1 MKITRRSFLTAT
13 GAAALAAGLPA
24 RVWSLGTIEAGNIRI
39 DSLSDGH
46 LTLPGNF
53 IFAPAPQEELAELLK
68 AHGFDAI
75 PEQIT
80 SPCNVTLLRDGT
92 HTVLF
97 DAGSGTGFQD
107 TAGEL
112 PDALDEIGVALEDVS
127 HVVFT
132 HGHPDHLWGVL
143 DDFDE
148 PTFTEARHMMGKVEF
163 DYWTDPQTLNTI
175 GESRATFA
183 SGAARRLETMGADAF
198 TLFEGETEILPG
210 VLAIP
215 TFGHSP
221 GHYAFAI
228 STPSGQVMVVGDAI
242 TNAHMAFER
251 PEWPSGSDQDLEA
264 GAATR
269 LRLLDRISADDMT
282 LLAYHITHPG
292 IGKAERTGENRYRF
306 VPLQG

>member
-1 MKITRRSFLTAT
+1 MKITRRTFLTAT

-46 LTLPGNF
+46 LTLPGSF
-53 IFAPAPQEELAELLK
+53 IFAPAPQAELAELLK
-68 AHGFDAI
+68 AHGYDTI
-75 PEQIT
+75 PDQIT
-80 SPCNVTLLRDGT
+80 PPCNVTLLRDGT
-92 HTVLF
+92 NTVLF
-97 DAGSGTGFQD
+97 DVGSGSGFQE

-112 PDALDEIGVALEDVS
+112 PDALDEIGVAPEDVS

-148 PTFTEARHMMGKVEF
+148 PTFFEAGHMMGKVEF
-163 DYWTDPQTLNTI
+163 DYWSDPETISRI

-183 SGAARRLETMGADAF
+183 SGAKRRLDTMGAEAF
-198 TLFEGETEILPG
+198 TLFEGEAEILPG

-215 TFGHSP
+215 SFGHSP

-228 STPSGQVMVVGDAI
+228 ATPSGQVMVTGDAI
-242 TNAHMAFER
+242 GNGHVAFER

-269 LRLLDRISADDMT
+269 LKLLDRITADDMT
-282 LLAYHITHPG
+282 LIGYHIARPG